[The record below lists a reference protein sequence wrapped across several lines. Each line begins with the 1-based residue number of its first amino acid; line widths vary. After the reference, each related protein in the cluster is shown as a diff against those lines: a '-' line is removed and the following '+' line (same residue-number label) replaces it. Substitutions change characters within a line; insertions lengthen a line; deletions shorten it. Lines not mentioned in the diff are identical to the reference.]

1 LHSRNESDVSGLQE
15 ERDTHNATVAS
26 SSREIPFCLTRRR
39 IKQTSLICAKCSG
52 ALREHR
58 SRFASYFATRS
69 SIVGALVK
77 LSTTSD
83 ERDRSRACAIMM
95 ARCFSQSPGIN
106 CRYAPTD
113 VVVVTPR
120 GASLKH
126 ASLAD
131 ALLRDARG
139 IVSLRFFVS
148 NWTSIFPDAM
158 SENDFIARDRWF
170 WENDS
175 DVKKD
180 LVFRLHSGS
189 TKCTCWQLVRKLMM
203 NLITHTALN

>member
-1 LHSRNESDVSGLQE
+1 MNLTFLDYKKRGTRIMQQLHRHP
-15 ERDTHNATVAS
+15 ERFPSAWHAVAS
-26 SSREIPFCLTRRR
+26 SRRVSFAPNVPEPFGNT
-39 IKQTSLICAKCSG
+39 
-52 ALREHR
+52 R
-58 SRFASYFATRS
+58 SRLASYFATRS

-180 LVFRLHSGS
+180 LVFRLHRDLRNVHVDS
-189 TKCTCWQLVRKLMM
+189 
-203 NLITHTALN
+203 